1 MNNIKEILLESD
13 NLEKI
18 LECYGYENIRR
29 TSKEIR
35 CARGDDSNPTSI
47 RIKLNENLTSQDF
60 ARDIS
65 GDIFTLIMT
74 HKNMDFKDTIRE
86 IKSIL
91 GLSLEYKPKQK
102 SAFSALFGRMRH
114 YKDDEEL
121 TSAIETY
128 PESTLN
134 QYDLSWNDRFLKDN
148 ISVQT
153 QIKFNIGYCNNTNRI
168 TIPWR
173 NINGEIVGVMGRD
186 NTDLAEGFKY
196 LPLIVFLKMF
206 ALYGYSENYEYLL
219 NADVIY
225 IFESEKSVLQAHTM
239 GIYTCLALGGNAL
252 SDFQI
257 KNILKLNP
265 KKIILCYD
273 EGLKSEIIKNRI
285 ELIKSHLVLKE
296 SKVGIMYDIK
306 NKYIEKGSKC
316 SPTDKGEYIFKKLI
330 DECTY
335 IV

>member
-13 NLEKI
+13 NLEKV
-18 LECYGYENIRR
+18 LEHYGYENIRR

-60 ARDIS
+60 ARSIS

-74 HKNMDFKDTIRE
+74 HKNIEFKDTIRE

-91 GLSLEYKPKQK
+91 GISLEYKPKQK
-102 SAFSALFGRMRH
+102 SAFSALFGKIKN
-114 YKDDEEL
+114 YNNSEE
-121 TSAIETY
+121 TEVETY
-128 PESTLN
+128 GENILDNYESA
-134 QYDLSWNDRFLKDN
+134 WNKRFLKDN
-148 ISVQT
+148 ISAQT
-153 QIKFNIGYCNNTNRI
+153 QKKFNIGYCNVTNRI

-196 LPLIVFLKMF
+196 LPLIIFLKMY
-206 ALYGYSENYEYLL
+206 ALYGYSENYEHLL
-219 NADVIY
+219 NADIIY

-239 GIYTCLALGGNAL
+239 GFYNCVALGGNAL

-257 KNILKLNP
+257 KIILKLNP
-265 KKIILCYD
+265 KAIVLCYD
-273 EGLKSEIIKNRI
+273 EGLEKEIIRNRI
-285 ELIKSHLVLKE
+285 KLIKSHLVLRE
-296 SKVGIMYDIK
+296 CKVGIIYDVK
-306 NKYIEKGSKC
+306 NKYIKKGSKC
-316 SPTDKGEYIFKKLI
+316 SPTDKGKSVFEKLTK
-330 DECTY
+330 ECVFF
-335 IV
+335 I